1 MQNIFIELLPPW
13 VETGLQPAFYDKE
26 SGTVLQQVSRMWAK
40 MIQLGQAFN
49 TFSED
54 TTTFVNQFVDDTN
67 ATVDEYIAKFVELH
81 DYVQDYFDNLDVQEE
96 INNKLDDMEQA
107 GTLQEI
113 ITDYIRSNVAWTFD
127 TVADMK
133 LAENLIAGSFAQT
146 LGYHTINDGG
156 GALYKITNTGTANE
170 MDVIAIGSL
179 FANLIDEDVI
189 NVKKYGAIEGNTDS
203 LAIFNYCLS
212 KARTNNKTVQA
223 LGEYTLSNRILLDS
237 NDRET
242 IIVGKLNFP
251 NSDGFVIAN
260 QYKTI
265 LIRDG
270 IDANGRCI
278 YIDGDTVV
286 SPRYIQRFK
295 VAGYEGNKP
304 ILMSSTEAC
313 IELKSDDRGV
323 GYGSFENLVC
333 GSAKTSNSPALYIH
347 SDTNSSFVNNIY
359 FTDCA
364 FNLCGNDRWMAELVG
379 FTAWTTESNYFLNTS
394 FESAETN
401 AAGGLLLHS
410 VCGCSFVNCRYIEHF
425 TRSNK
430 KYMRLEGRTFE
441 NVFDTY
447 LSSRME
453 AFDLAITPD
462 VPWGYNYFR
471 NSRLV
476 KQITGV
482 SGTTNLCDGFMI
494 ASDNTFRYGEP
505 LQARSNYLVHT
516 GGTDKTIGIE
526 ADNYDCCMYYPK
538 LVLTNESD
546 SLTITL
552 TSSFIKQFASFDV
565 YWSHYYRPTDSKT
578 ITIKNDQNQILD
590 VLNSSPTTGGD
601 VGHVHYTFIQQYGS
615 VNSAYKQVET
625 VKNVIPTSA

>member
-1 MQNIFIELLPPW
+1 MNKIFVPFLPPW

-26 SGTVLQQVSRMWAK
+26 SGTVLQQTARMYNK
-40 MIQLGQAFN
+40 VNCLIRNFN
-49 TFSED
+49 LLSKETKE
-54 TTTFVNQFVDDTN
+54 
-67 ATVDEYIAKFVELH
+67 TVDEYVAKFTELK
-81 DYVQDYFDNLDVQEE
+81 DFVDNYFDNLDVQDE
-96 INNKLDDMEQA
+96 INNKLDAMAEA

-113 ITDYIRSNVAWTFD
+113 ITAYIQSNVAWTFD

-133 LAENLIAGSFAQT
+133 LATNLVEGSYAQT
-146 LGYHTINDGG
+146 LGFHTLNDGG

-170 MDVIAIGSL
+170 MDVIAVGSL
-179 FANLIDEDVI
+179 YANLIDEDVI

-212 KARTNNKTVQA
+212 KARSDNKTLKA
-223 LGEYTLSNRILLDS
+223 LGEFTLSNRILLDS

-242 IIVGKLNFP
+242 IIVGKLDFP

-270 IDANGRCI
+270 IEAHGKCI
-278 YIDGDTVV
+278 YVAGDPAI

-304 ILMSSTEAC
+304 ILMSDTEAC
-313 IELKSDDRGV
+313 IELKSDDRGI

-333 GSAKTSNSPALYIH
+333 GSAKTSNSPALYMH

-359 FTDCA
+359 FTDCT

-379 FTAWTTESNYFLNTS
+379 YTAWTTESNYFLNTS

-410 VCGCSFVNCRYIEHF
+410 VTGCSFVNCRYMEHF
-425 TRSNK
+425 TRSHK
-430 KYMRLEGRTFE
+430 KYMRLEGRTYE

-476 KQITGV
+476 KQITGIT
-482 SGTTNLCDGFMI
+482 GTTNLCDGFMI
-494 ASDNTFRYGEP
+494 ASDNTFRFGEP
-505 LQARSNYLVHT
+505 LQGRSNYTVNT
-516 GGTDKTIGIE
+516 GAANKTIGIE
-526 ADNYDCCMYYPK
+526 ADDYNCCMYYPK
-538 LVLTNESD
+538 LVLTNESAP
-546 SLTITL
+546 LTITL
-552 TSSFIKQFASFDV
+552 TSSFVKQFASFDV

-578 ITIKNDQNQILD
+578 ITIQNDQGQILD
-590 VLNSSPTTGGD
+590 VLKSSPTTGGD
-601 VGHVHYTFIQQYGS
+601 IGHVHYTFNQQYGS
-615 VNSAYKQVET
+615 VTNTYKHVET
-625 VKNVIPTSA
+625 VSLVNPTTA

>member
-1 MQNIFIELLPPW
+1 MAKILTKIPKFRRCVLQNFPFIEEDFDALTDYQLLCKV
-13 VETGLQPAFYDKE
+13 VEYLNKVIKSQNEVIEVAE
-26 SGTVLQQVSRMWAK
+26 
-40 MIQLGQAFN
+40 QLTAAFN
-49 TFSED
+49 ELQS
-54 TTTFVNQFVDDTN
+54 
-67 ATVDEYIAKFVELH
+67 FVEN
-81 DYVQDYFDNLDVQEE
+81 YFANLDVQEE
-96 INNKLDDMEQA
+96 INNKLDQMAED
-107 GTLQEI
+107 GILQEI
-113 ITDYIRSNVAWTFD
+113 ITTYIQANVAWTFD

-133 LAENLIAGSFAQT
+133 QATNLVNGSYART
-146 LGYHTINDGG
+146 LGFHTLNDGG
-156 GALYKITNTGTANE
+156 GALYKITDTGTANE

-212 KARTNNKTVQA
+212 KARSDNKTLKA
-223 LGEYTLSNRILLDS
+223 LGEFTLSNRILLDS

-251 NSDGFVIAN
+251 SSDGFVIAN

-270 IDANGRCI
+270 IEANGRCI
-278 YIDGDTVV
+278 YVAGDTVI

-304 ILMSSTEAC
+304 ILMSATEAC
-313 IELKSDDRGV
+313 VELKSDDRGV

-333 GSAKTSNSPALYIH
+333 GSAKTSNSPALYMH

-364 FNLCGNDRWMAELVG
+364 FNLCGDDRWMAEIYAY
-379 FTAWTTESNYFLNTS
+379 TAWTTESNYFLNTS

-401 AAGGLLLHS
+401 AAGGLLLHN
-410 VCGCSFVNCRYIEHF
+410 VTGCSFVNCRYMEHF
-425 TRSNK
+425 TRSHK

-476 KQITGV
+476 KQITGIT
-482 SGTTNLCDGFMI
+482 GTTNLCDGFMI

-505 LQARSNYLVHT
+505 LQARSNYTIVS
-516 GGTDKTIGIE
+516 GNSNKTIGIE
-526 ADNYDCCMYYPK
+526 ADDYNCCMYKPK
-538 LVLTNESD
+538 LALTNETN
-546 SLTITL
+546 SLVITL
-552 TSSFIKQFASFDV
+552 TSSFIKQFASFDI
-565 YWSHYYRPTDSKT
+565 YWAHYYRPTASKT
-578 ITIKNDQNQILD
+578 ITIQNDQGQILD
-590 VLNSSPTTGGD
+590 VLNSSPTTGND
-601 VGHVHYTFIQQYGS
+601 TGHAHYEFNQQYGS
-615 VNSAYKQVET
+615 VTNTYKQVE
-625 VKNVIPTSA
+625 VVDLINPTTA